1 MPKVTVAYGL
11 IVAAVIGVVATG
23 IGFVWHTHKHS
34 TVRASAVNAESR
46 ASTVNAE
53 SKAAPVNAESKAAA
67 VNPESKATV
76 DAGSKAYAD
85 EAIVAISTHWS
96 KHELMRRATPELR
109 EKVNAK
115 PQELD
120 KLFHAASA
128 DLGSLREYHGAKRL
142 AHSGGAT
149 QSPVISANYVAT
161 AQYQKGSAKLRI
173 GVVKVDGHWKISRF
187 FIDSSAM
194 KKPSGHHGGP
204 LGLTAAR

>member
-1 MPKVTVAYGL
+1 MPKLTVAYGL
-11 IVAAVIGVVATG
+11 IVAAVIGVVVTG

-34 TVRASAVNAESR
+34 TVRASTVR
-46 ASTVNAE
+46 AST
-53 SKAAPVNAESKAAA
+53 VNAESKAAA

-76 DAGSKAYAD
+76 DAGSKAYVD

-149 QSPVISANYVAT
+149 QSPVISANYVAA

-173 GVVKVDGHWKISRF
+173 GVVKVDGHWKISGF

-204 LGLTAAR
+204 VGLTAAR